1 MLNSKKFRLVY
12 AAVFPAGRTR
22 KLIKDISH
30 REHHEAVLIIMIDVD
45 GKLFVEKNVFGEYS
59 NQHIS
64 FVDAC
69 KLIAKVVK
77 LVQIAAA

>member
-1 MLNSKKFRLVY
+1 M
-12 AAVFPAGRTR
+12 
-22 KLIKDISH
+22 
-30 REHHEAVLIIMIDVD
+30 LIIMIDVD

-59 NQHIS
+59 NQYIS